1 MIEEAISPVSA
12 EKRPWMTFVGGFVF
26 TIVAG
31 LLTLQIGTSSP
42 CNSGLGLLFVAF
54 ITIAATPFFL
64 HIFKIEEKHKKGN
77 ILQRHGQV
85 IEIMGFFFLSIIFAS
100 SVMLLLLPQ
109 ANSNY
114 LFLDQTNDLVARNV
128 ISAQATAPITGIGEQ
143 SSGSCAGVQTGSQT
157 TQADQGFSFTG
168 RATASLNFMDILVN
182 NLKVMALAFV
192 FSFVYGA
199 GAIFIIAWNATIIGV
214 LIAKIAVEPALFPQL
229 GIIGNNLFVNYALAL
244 PTMLLRLLPH
254 GLFEFL
260 AYFVAAIAGGILS
273 VGIIQEKFKFD
284 YKLILRDS
292 ITYLTVAGLLLVIGA
307 FIETSL

>member
-114 LFLDQTNDLVARNV
+114 LFLDQTNDLLARNV

-143 SSGSCAGVQTGSQT
+143 QAGGSCAGVQTGSQNT
-157 TQADQGFSFTG
+157 PADQGF
-168 RATASLNFMDILVN
+168 
-182 NLKVMALAFV
+182 
-192 FSFVYGA
+192 
-199 GAIFIIAWNATIIGV
+199 
-214 LIAKIAVEPALFPQL
+214 
-229 GIIGNNLFVNYALAL
+229 
-244 PTMLLRLLPH
+244 
-254 GLFEFL
+254 
-260 AYFVAAIAGGILS
+260 
-273 VGIIQEKFKFD
+273 
-284 YKLILRDS
+284 
-292 ITYLTVAGLLLVIGA
+292 
-307 FIETSL
+307 